1 VFGLSAVTIAP
12 VVAWPPPT
20 MQQTLDTVAVVGLAL
35 GAVFGLAGTMVTQ
48 PHLRSTF
55 WAIDASGL
63 VMACAL
69 LTLKFVRKG
78 SDLVAAGFLVFAIG
92 ESVILSG
99 TAATLAESV
108 PPFAAG
114 TALWATALLL
124 ISIPREFAIWVR
136 VSGIAASML
145 FAITAMR
152 IFMGEQLLAIS
163 KPLPFFGYPFLVITF
178 IGWIW
183 SLLRANV

>member
-1 VFGLSAVTIAP
+1 MQAVEKVSLTRTHGISVEPYMQKLNIIAVIGL
-12 VVAWPPPT
+12 
-20 MQQTLDTVAVVGLAL
+20 GL
-35 GAVFGLAGTMVTQ
+35 GSVFGLAGTMVPQ

-69 LTLKFVRKG
+69 LTIRFFRKG
-78 SDLVAAGFLVFAIG
+78 NDLVSAGFLVFAIG
-92 ESVILSG
+92 EGVILSG
-99 TAATLAESV
+99 TAANLAESV
-108 PPFAAG
+108 PAFAAG

-124 ISIPREFAIWVR
+124 ISLPREFAIWVR

-152 IFMGEQLLAIS
+152 IFLGEQLLPIS

-183 SLLRANV
+183 TLLKANA